1 MAQNKLSIIG
11 DLRTNYN
18 NMGMKEVTFKLPTGD
33 FTYNIK
39 PFLPYGEKK
48 TIIDSSVD
56 GGVDVDLSTVLYK
69 VDRGTINLVKEY
81 LLVKFYTDI
90 PVLEDILE
98 THDLFNA
105 TGLLKSV
112 LENIEK
118 DELEYIDNAIEDA
131 IEEFYRLQH
140 MTNDI
145 GYKLEGIVNA
155 INGDLNTMTTQLED
169 IDLSGVDTKKL
180 AEQVKKLPVQALPRN

>member
-1 MAQNKLSIIG
+1 MTQNKLSIIG
-11 DLRTNYN
+11 DLRTIYN
-18 NMGMKEVTFKLPTGD
+18 NMGVKEVTFKLPTGD

-39 PFLPYGEKK
+39 PFLPYDEKK
-48 TIIDSSVD
+48 VIIDSSVD
-56 GGVDVDLSTVLYK
+56 GGVDVDLATVLYK
-69 VDRGTINLVKEY
+69 VDRGNINLVKEY

-98 THDLFNA
+98 THNLFKA

-112 LENIEK
+112 LENIEE
-118 DELEYIDNAIEDA
+118 DELKYIDNAIEDA

-145 GYKLEGIVNA
+145 GYRLEGIVQA
-155 INGDLNTMTTQLED
+155 INGDLTKMTTQLED

-180 AEQVKKLPVQALPRN
+180 AEQVKKLPVQVLPRN